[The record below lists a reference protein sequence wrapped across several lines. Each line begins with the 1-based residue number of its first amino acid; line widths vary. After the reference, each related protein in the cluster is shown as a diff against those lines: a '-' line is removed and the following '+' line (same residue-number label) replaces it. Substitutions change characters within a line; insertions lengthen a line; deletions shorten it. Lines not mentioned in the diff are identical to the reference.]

1 MSLADDLTAIADMAA
16 AMATEA
22 DPARAVVALE
32 LLALI
37 MPDLVERAR
46 LLEGGVVPP
55 HWRRQPWD
63 DSAHHPNIVPLRRPG
78 HA

>member
-16 AMATEA
+16 AMAAEN

-46 LLEGGVVPP
+46 LLEGQTVPP

-63 DSAHHPNIVPLRRPG
+63 GQPAGNVMPLRRC
-78 HA
+78 